1 MTIEQLREFGE
12 GKAFI
17 DMEGTSE
24 KDWIE
29 LIEQCGKVGIDLNLR
44 AKKYYCVVNKRM
56 NIVGPDYGPV
66 QPFVYYQKEW
76 NNRLRYLKCTDTDL
90 ASYGNNTLDLKV
102 YMYEPWED
110 IPVFEI

>member
-12 GKAFI
+12 KKAFI

-29 LIEQCGKVGIDLNLR
+29 LIEQCSKIGIDLNKR
-44 AKKYYCVVNKRM
+44 AEQYYSGILGC
-56 NIVGPDYGPV
+56 DYGPV
-66 QPFVYYQKEW
+66 QPFVYYQREW
-76 NNRLRYLKCTDTDL
+76 NDLFRYLKCTSTAL
-90 ASYGNNTLDLKV
+90 ASYGNYTLNLKV